1 MRINELISALVA
13 AALFCSCG
21 GNHEGHSHDHEAEE
35 MHEHHDGYEHE
46 ADEHSDKH
54 EHEHEH
60 TDGIIELSPERA
72 AKLGVK
78 VDTVRL
84 QPISDVIS
92 VTGEVITDPSS
103 IGMVVA
109 PVSGKLTFTSD
120 VKIGT
125 HVAKGRSIA
134 SISGAGVIGGDA
146 NKAAKI
152 ELDAAKKELDRL
164 APLREEGLAT
174 TAEYNAALKAY
185 ETARNAIGSG
195 SATAVAPM
203 SGVITEVSVANGQYV
218 DAGQPIASL
227 AANKNVSVRA
237 DVPKRLASTLSTV
250 KGATIRIPY
259 SDKTFDATIAAAPAD
274 AMATPA
280 YQPVYFNVPATD
292 ALSPGSYVEVYMRC
306 GDSHPGILVP
316 MSCVTDR
323 LGQKFVYV
331 RLDDD
336 CYERRPVTL
345 GTGNGNNVEVTSGL
359 GSGDVIVTDGTTF
372 VRLAESS
379 NVAVPGHTHNH

>member
-1 MRINELISALVA
+1 MRINELISALLA

-35 MHEHHDGYEHE
+35 MHEHHDGHEHE
-46 ADEHSDKH
+46 ADEHSDK
-54 EHEHEH
+54 HEHEH

-164 APLREEGLAT
+164 TPLREEGLAT
-174 TAEYNAALKAY
+174 AAEYNAALRAY
-185 ETARNAIGSG
+185 ETARNAMGAAST
-195 SATAVAPM
+195 TAVAPM

-237 DVPKRLASTLSTV
+237 DVPKRLASALSTV

-280 YQPVYFNVPATD
+280 YQPVYFNVPASD

-331 RLDDD
+331 RLDED